1 MALSRFYGLRGLARK
16 LAAASPNSEYVA
28 SLWDEPGGVCD
39 NLGLDSVTDRQIKQA
54 KEAIYRASQEALV
67 EDRHLPEEFTVYRG
81 GAVHRD
87 CPVLPVTLSRRV
99 ASEPY
104 FAGHGGLWMATVSRK
119 DVLVDMESIVSPA
132 MAYTEQEL
140 LVPGKSLRNLRRV
153 RASRPR
159 LSR

>member
-1 MALSRFYGLRGLARK
+1 MALSRFYDLRGLARK

-39 NLGLDSVTDRQIKQA
+39 NLGLDSVTERQIRQA
-54 KEAIYRASQEALV
+54 KQAIYRASQQALV
-67 EDRHLPEEFTVYRG
+67 EDRHLPERFTVYRG
-81 GAVHRD
+81 GAVRRD
-87 CPVLPVTLSRRV
+87 CPALPVTLSLRV

-104 FAGHGGLWMATVSRK
+104 FARYGGTWRATVSRS
-119 DVLVDMESIVSPA
+119 DVLADMEAIVNPA

-140 LVPGKSLRNLRRV
+140 LVPGKSLKNVRRV
-153 RASRPR
+153 RATKPR